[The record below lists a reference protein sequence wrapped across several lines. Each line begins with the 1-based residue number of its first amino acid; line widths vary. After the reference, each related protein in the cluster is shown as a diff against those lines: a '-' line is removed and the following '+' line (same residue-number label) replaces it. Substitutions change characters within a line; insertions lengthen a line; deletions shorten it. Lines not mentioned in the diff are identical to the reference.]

1 MTEATY
7 KFEHAI
13 SMLKQSIEYAEAE
26 GDFSK
31 VRVLAFHVEASYN
44 ADIAAERKLT
54 ANANEGAKL
63 LHSLATGMY
72 DVDTDEGNLLKQ
84 WQNEPDFEDE
94 KKEVQPIID
103 FDNVQE
109 IPL

>member
-1 MTEATY
+1 MPAKMTQLEYVKSLNPNAPIPHCVMTCG
-7 KFEHAI
+7 KLAEV
-13 SMLKQSIEYAEAE
+13 LQSRADLQAE
-26 GDFSK
+26 
-31 VRVLAFHVEASYN
+31 VINL
-44 ADIAAERKLT
+44 
-54 ANANEGAKL
+54 NEGAKL